1 MVDGDS
7 ESTGDE
13 VVLGEKYQNYCIELI
28 QAHAV
33 ATDATTASAA
43 IELSISELAG
53 SGLCKTF
60 DAMPL

>member
-13 VVLGEKYQNYCIELI
+13 VVLGEKNQNYCIELI

-33 ATDATTASAA
+33 ATDAIASASAA
-43 IELSISELAG
+43 IELHIGTGWLW
-53 SGLCKTF
+53 LV
-60 DAMPL
+60 

>member
-13 VVLGEKYQNYCIELI
+13 VVLGEKNQNYCIELI

-43 IELSISELAG
+43 IELHIGTGWFWLV
-53 SGLCKTF
+53 
-60 DAMPL
+60 

>member
-13 VVLGEKYQNYCIELI
+13 VLLGEKNQNYCIELI

-33 ATDATTASAA
+33 ATDATASAA
-43 IELSISELAG
+43 IELHIGTGWLW
-53 SGLCKTF
+53 F
-60 DAMPL
+60 V